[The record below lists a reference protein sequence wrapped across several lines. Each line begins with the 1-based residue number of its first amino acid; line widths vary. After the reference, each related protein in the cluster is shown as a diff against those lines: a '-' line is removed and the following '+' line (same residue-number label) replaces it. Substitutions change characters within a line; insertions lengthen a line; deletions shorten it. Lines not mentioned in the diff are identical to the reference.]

1 MNKLK
6 LYGSP
11 DSPEMYP
18 IRDFLKRS
26 VVDFEWIELTDNID
40 LEADKLAV
48 VKNAGDYP
56 SIEFPDG
63 LLICNPSLEE
73 VAGHLGWITKPTLT
87 EYDLSIYGAGP
98 AGLSAAVYAASE
110 GLKTIL
116 IEREAIG
123 GQAGTSSLIE
133 NYMGFPQGI
142 SGAELAERARQQAL
156 KFGVEI
162 LLLQQGIKGS
172 FYDNRIHVDLA
183 SGEKLVAKANICATG
198 VEYGKLNLPNE
209 EHFLHKGI
217 YYGAGASEACFCN
230 NKNIY
235 IVGGGNSAGQ
245 AASYFSGFARK
256 VYMVIR
262 KGNLSD
268 TLSDYLV
275 KRIAKIT
282 NIEILYHSEVK
293 ELEGN
298 GVLRRIKI
306 FNNKTLT
313 ESWHD
318 TEKLFICIGGNPNT
332 DWAIDTGIVRD
343 KNGYLV
349 TGSDL
354 IMRDDFRECWTCE
367 RLPYHL
373 ETSMPGSFAA
383 GDVRFN
389 SVKRVASA
397 VGEGAMAV
405 TQVHQYLAS
414 L

>member
-6 LYGSP
+6 LYGKP

-18 IRDFLKRS
+18 IRDFLRRS
-26 VVDFEWIELTDNID
+26 VIDYEWVDSNNQLPAEGSASIN
-40 LEADKLAV
+40 LA
-48 VKNAGDYP
+48 NGAP
-56 SIEFPDG
+56 AIEFPDG
-63 LLICNPSLEE
+63 QLLVNPNLQDI
-73 VAGHLGWITKPTLT
+73 ARKFGWITKPTYA

-116 IEREAIG
+116 IEREALG

-162 LLLQQGIKGS
+162 LLLQEGVKGT
-172 FYDNRIHVDLA
+172 FQDNRIHVDL
-183 SGEKLVAKANICATG
+183 GNGDKLVAKTNICATG
-198 VEYGKLNLPNE
+198 VEYGKLNLPRE
-209 EHFLHKGI
+209 QYFLHKGV

-230 NKNIY
+230 DKDVFI
-235 IVGGGNSAGQ
+235 IGGGNSAGQ

-275 KRIAKIT
+275 KRIKKIT
-282 NIEILYHSEVK
+282 NIEVMYYSEVK
-293 ELEGN
+293 ELDGDET
-298 GVLRRIKI
+298 LRRIRI
-306 FNNKTLT
+306 FNNRDLT
-313 ESWHD
+313 D
-318 TEKLFICIGGNPNT
+318 TWFDTSKLFICIGGKPNT
-332 DWAIDTGIVRD
+332 HWAADTDIIRD
-343 KNGYLV
+343 MNGYLV

-354 IMRDDFRECWTCE
+354 LSRDGFTSRWKADRPPF
-367 RLPYHL
+367 HL
-373 ETSMPGSFAA
+373 ETSVPGSFAA

-405 TQVHQYLAS
+405 TQVHQYLAT